1 MSTEESTGQKSGYD
15 SDGSMLPDDWKVA
28 GNESDS
34 YLVHWSGA
42 SLLIRRTAPPRKP
55 HRPAD
60 TRGHWELDL
69 QVQPGG
75 ILLPVVQDGSRNG
88 CRAMAEKLAR
98 RRPDAQFDDDDLA
111 GLFEI
116 PDEVSR

>member
-1 MSTEESTGQKSGYD
+1 
-15 SDGSMLPDDWKVA
+15 
-28 GNESDS
+28 
-34 YLVHWSGA
+34 
-42 SLLIRRTAPPRKP
+42 
-55 HRPAD
+55 
-60 TRGHWELDL
+60 
-69 QVQPGG
+69 
-75 ILLPVVQDGSRNG
+75 VQDGSRNG

>member
-1 MSTEESTGQKSGYD
+1 MSTDKPTADKCRHD
-15 SDGSMLPDDWKVA
+15 VAAARTDDF
-28 GNESDS
+28 
-34 YLVHWSGA
+34 
-42 SLLIRRTAPPRKP
+42 
-55 HRPAD
+55 
-60 TRGHWELDL
+60 
-69 QVQPGG
+69 PGG
-75 ILLPVVQDGSRNG
+75 WHLASDEDAFLRNG